1 MKKIGVIL
9 SGCGVFDGAEIH
21 ESVITLL
28 ALDRGGAKAVCLAP
42 DSDQMHV
49 VDHLRGEATA
59 ETRNVL
65 VESARI
71 ARGEISDI
79 AGAKADDLDGLIIPG
94 GFGAA
99 KNLSDFAVAGS
110 EAKPHPEVAR
120 LVVEMMRASKPV
132 AAVCIAPALI
142 ASICRDAGIECSV
155 TIGADADTAAAIEA
169 MGAGHTECP
178 VAEFHVDEANKLIT
192 SPAYMSASSIS
203 EAADGI
209 ERTVEELLRLA

>member
-1 MKKIGVIL
+1 MKTIGVVL

-28 ALDRGGAKAVCLAP
+28 ALDRSGAKAVCFAP
-42 DSDQMHV
+42 NTEQMHV
-49 VDHLRGEATA
+49 VDHLSGEATA
-59 ETRNVL
+59 ENRNVL

-71 ARGEISDI
+71 ARGEISDL
-79 AGAKADDLDGLIIPG
+79 ATAKAEELDGLIIPG

-99 KNLSDFAVAGS
+99 KNLCDFAVAGS

-120 LVVEMMRASKPV
+120 IVVEMMRASKPV

-142 ASICRDAGIECSV
+142 AAICRDAGIECSV
-155 TIGADADTAAAIEA
+155 TIGADADTAGAIEA
-169 MGAGHTECP
+169 MGASHAECP
-178 VAEFHVDEANKLIT
+178 VSEFCVDEANKLIT
-192 SPAYMSASSIS
+192 SPAYMLAGSIS
-203 EAADGI
+203 EAAEGI

>member
-1 MKKIGVIL
+1 MKTIGVVL

-28 ALDRGGAKAVCLAP
+28 ALDRSGAKAVCFAP
-42 DSDQMHV
+42 NTEQMHV

-79 AGAKADDLDGLIIPG
+79 EAATAEDLDGLIIPG

-99 KNLSDFAVAGS
+99 KKTSVISRSQA
-110 EAKPHPEVAR
+110 AR
-120 LVVEMMRASKPV
+120 LSLTQRSRG
-132 AAVCIAPALI
+132 
-142 ASICRDAGIECSV
+142 SW
-155 TIGADADTAAAIEA
+155 
-169 MGAGHTECP
+169 
-178 VAEFHVDEANKLIT
+178 
-192 SPAYMSASSIS
+192 
-203 EAADGI
+203 
-209 ERTVEELLRLA
+209 LR